1 MTYCRHKPI
10 GVILL
15 SFKDSYQSSN
25 NKNTLSISWDFFF
38 FFCFVIGQCTDVN
51 SQMKNQWDNET
62 QAIRHLLVKLYR
74 ENASSTLCFPSY
86 LSLKKRKRKV
96 EEETWCWEREVLHK
110 EKKITD
116 SEESLS
122 LILLGVEKCDLEPN
136 AISRKYFNA
145 WKLKWDFVSFLIYP
159 LAFAQM
165 LSTYPQGPRVGYW
178 CLSLSFCSPFV
189 VERFYRHIKSKGR
202 GTPGAGRALPE
213 DFRTPCVC
221 VCVCVCTV
229 IPCRSGVE
237 ESE

>member
-1 MTYCRHKPI
+1 
-10 GVILL
+10 
-15 SFKDSYQSSN
+15 
-25 NKNTLSISWDFFF
+25 
-38 FFCFVIGQCTDVN
+38 
-51 SQMKNQWDNET
+51 MKNQWDNET

-221 VCVCVCTV
+221 VCVCVCVCTV